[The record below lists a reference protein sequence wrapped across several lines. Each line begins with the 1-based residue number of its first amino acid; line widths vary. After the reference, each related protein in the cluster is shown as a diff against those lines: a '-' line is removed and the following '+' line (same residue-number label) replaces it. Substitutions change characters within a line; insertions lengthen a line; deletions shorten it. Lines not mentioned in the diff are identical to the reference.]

1 MRDDHLR
8 RIAELDAAKQAALE
22 MGGADAVARQHKRGK
37 LTCRERLE
45 LLLDP
50 GSFIEYGILAQ
61 SAVEVPG
68 RASKIARAGGVV
80 IGTGLIGGRRVFVL
94 ADDATVASGA
104 RGAAGGRKSS
114 HVINLAKKRRL
125 PLISLLEASAGR
137 VQDMM
142 GARAWAGLGFDP
154 HTTGFG
160 AMVDLSGL
168 VPMVSAAMGNS
179 VGGAA
184 FNAMLS
190 DFVVMVKE
198 TSFMAVSGPPV
209 VLGAVGERVSTQEL
223 GGAHVHLAE
232 TGQAD
237 FGAEDDRDAM
247 RTIREYLSYFPSSA
261 YELPPFR
268 PTEDSAERSCERLLD
283 IVPTNQ
289 RKPYDMYQ
297 VIEEIVDEGRHLPLK
312 REYGQ
317 SIITSLARVDGHS
330 VGIIASQPLHLAGVL
345 DDTAA
350 YKAIHFMD
358 LCDAFH
364 IPLIFLV
371 DCPGFIV
378 GKDWEKRSMLKMVAR
393 ALHIHRR
400 ITVPKITVVIRKAYG
415 LAYWI
420 LGGKAMNPDA
430 ISAWPT
436 ASFSLMAPE
445 PAINVLY
452 EQEIAASPDP
462 ERRRAELMERFAHEY
477 APDNAA
483 QDFTLDDTIDPRR
496 TRTFL
501 AQSLEVLANSSVRTP
516 EFKHSIWP

>member
-8 RIAELDAAKQAALE
+8 RIAAIETARKAALE
-22 MGGADAVARQHKRGK
+22 MGGADSVARQHKRGK
-37 LTCRERLE
+37 LTCRERLD

-61 SAVEVPG
+61 SIVEVPG
-68 RASKIARAGGVV
+68 RTAKIAMAGGVV
-80 IGTGLIGGRRVFVL
+80 IGTGMIEGRRVFVL

-104 RGAAGGRKSS
+104 RGAAGGRKSG
-114 HVINLAKKRRL
+114 HVIQLALKQRF

-142 GARAWAGLGFDP
+142 GSRAWAGLGFDP

-160 AMVDLSGL
+160 AMVDLSGV

-190 DFVVMVKE
+190 DFVPMVKG

-209 VLGAVGERVSTQEL
+209 VLGAVGERVSAQDL

-237 FGAEDDRDAM
+237 YGAENDQDCM
-247 RTIREYLSYFPSSA
+247 RVIREYLGYFPSSS
-261 YELPPFR
+261 YQLPPIR
-268 PTEDSAERSCERLLD
+268 STDDSPERRCDRLLD

-289 RKPYDMYQ
+289 RRPYDMHE
-297 VIEEIVDEGRHLPLK
+297 VIEDIVDEGGYLPLK
-312 REYGQ
+312 HEYGK
-317 SIITSLARVDGHS
+317 SVITCLARIDGYS
-330 VGIIASQPLHLAGVL
+330 VGIIASQPMHMAGVL
-345 DDTAA
+345 DYTAA

-364 IPLIFLV
+364 LPLIFLV

-378 GKDWEKRSMLKMVAR
+378 GKEWEKHSMLKTVAR
-393 ALHIHRR
+393 ALHVHRR
-400 ITVPKITVVIRKAYG
+400 LTVPKITVIVRKAYG

-430 ISAWPT
+430 LAAWPT

-452 EQEIAASPDP
+452 EQEIASAPDP
-462 ERRRAELMERFAHEY
+462 EQRRVELMELFSQEY

-483 QDFTLDDTIDPRR
+483 RDFTLDDIIDPRD
-496 TRTFL
+496 TRAFL
-501 AQSLEVLANSSVRTP
+501 ARSLEVLVNSTGRVAH
-516 EFKHSIWP
+516 FKHPIWP